1 MKWIRAGGFGCNRAV
16 RNAVHCNGAP
26 VPIPV
31 SAFMAFQA
39 AFSVTVHGFRRN
51 CVFLTGYFIGAPIE
65 ITHFIGAPIKKHP
78 PITPVSK
85 NVSSNN

>member
-1 MKWIRAGGFGCNRAV
+1 MV
-16 RNAVHCNGAP
+16 P

-78 PITPVSK
+78 PITLVSK
-85 NVSSNN
+85 NVRPRSHCGDSYFGPDSIGQK